1 MSENKSHSNIDIV
14 TGDPKV
20 AIRKLSWPMM
30 ISMLLIMAYNLADSI
45 WVAGLGP
52 DALSALGFITPLF
65 LIMVGLGNGL
75 GAGAN
80 SLIARAIGAKDKK
93 LADNA
98 ALHSILITIIISI
111 ILPIILLFL
120 LEDMLILM
128 GAANTTPLALAYG
141 NIVFLGMFP
150 FLFSSV
156 AASILRSEG
165 DVKRAMYAMVI
176 TAVFNVILDP
186 IFIYILNL
194 GVKGAAYAT
203 LISSILSCLVM
214 VYWLFIKKDTYISL
228 LPKNFNYNY
237 YILKDI
243 LSVALPASIE
253 QLILSFISVLLNA
266 ILAMVASTVAVG
278 VFIAGWRL
286 IMMGAIPFMG
296 IGTAVVTVAGASYG
310 AQNWDK
316 LKLTFNYSTRLGLV
330 IGVILTVLFWIFAP
344 QLALL
349 FGYSSES
356 AQLTPQIANLLRV
369 MAFFFLCLPLG
380 INASSVFQGVGKG
393 LYSLICTILRE
404 VIFILMIVYVLAFIF
419 SFGEQGVWWGFISGA
434 FVGSLVGYIWCK
446 LFISKLEKKNS

>member
-1 MSENKSHSNIDIV
+1 MSENKNHSNINIV

-120 LEDMLILM
+120 LEDMLIVM

-194 GVKGAAYAT
+194 GVEGAAYAT

-214 VYWLFIKKDTYISL
+214 IYWLFIKKDTYISL
-228 LPKNFNYNY
+228 LPKNFNYSVP
-237 YILKDI
+237 ILKDI
-243 LSVALPASIE
+243 ISVALPASIE

-278 VFIAGWRL
+278 VFVAGWRL

-316 LKLTFNYSTRLGLV
+316 LKLTFNYSTQLGLV
-330 IGVILTVLFWIFAP
+330 IGVTLTILFWIFAP

-404 VIFILMIVYVLAFIF
+404 VIFILLTVYVLAFIF
-419 SFGEQGVWWGFISGA
+419 LFGEQGVWWGFISGA
-434 FVGSLVGYIWCK
+434 FIGSLVAYIWCK
-446 LFISKLEKKNS
+446 LFISKLEKKNL

>member
-1 MSENKSHSNIDIV
+1 MSENKTHANIDIV
-14 TGDPKV
+14 TGDPKI

-30 ISMLLIMAYNLADSI
+30 VSMLLIMAYNLTDSI

-65 LIMVGLGNGL
+65 LIMIGLGNGL

-98 ALHSILITIIISI
+98 AIHSILITIIISI
-111 ILPIILLFL
+111 IIPIVILFF
-120 LEDMLILM
+120 LEDMLIIM
-128 GAANTTPLALAYG
+128 GADNTVQLALSYG
-141 NIVFLGMFP
+141 NIIFLGMFP

-186 IFIYILNL
+186 IFIYTLNL
-194 GVKGAAYAT
+194 GVEGAAYAT

-228 LPKNFNYNY
+228 LPKNFSYSSF
-237 YILKDI
+237 ILKDI
-243 LSVALPASIE
+243 IAVALPASIE
-253 QLILSFISVLLNA
+253 QLILSFTSVILNA
-266 ILAMVASTVAVG
+266 ILALVASTVAVG

-310 AQNWDK
+310 AHNWDK
-316 LKLTFNYSTRLGLV
+316 LRLTFNYSTKLGLI
-330 IGVILTVLFWIFAP
+330 IGAILTILFWIFAP
-344 QLALL
+344 QLSLL

-393 LYSLICTILRE
+393 LYSLMCTILRE
-404 VIFILMIVYVLAFIF
+404 VVFILITVYILTFIF
-419 SFGEQGVWWGFISGA
+419 SFGEQGVWWGFITGA
-434 FVGSLVGYIWCK
+434 FIGSLVGYLWGK
-446 LFISKLEKKNS
+446 LFISNLEKKNS

>member
-128 GAANTTPLALAYG
+128 GAGNTTPLALAYG

-194 GVKGAAYAT
+194 GVEGAAYAT
-203 LISSILSCLVM
+203 LLSSILSCLVM

-228 LPKNFNYNY
+228 LPKNFNYSTF
-237 YILKDI
+237 ILRDI
-243 LSVALPASIE
+243 ISVALPASIE

-310 AQNWDK
+310 AQDWDK

-330 IGVILTVLFWIFAP
+330 IGVVLTALFWIFAP

-349 FGYSSES
+349 FGYSAES

-380 INASSVFQGVGKG
+380 VNASSVFQGVGKG
-393 LYSLICTILRE
+393 LYSLMCTILRE
-404 VIFILMIVYVLAFIF
+404 VVFILMTVYILAFVF

-434 FVGSLVGYIWCK
+434 FIGSLVGYLWGK
-446 LFISKLEKKNS
+446 LFISKLEQKGH